1 MTASSERVI
10 VLCADDC
17 LCGALK
23 GRLREALPE
32 LTYDRARSLD
42 EAIALATLENVIGCV
57 LCMPTLG
64 DIAAKVCA
72 ALGAVSGE
80 RTFVVL
86 AWMPPDTPREK
97 RDAAFRDGVVD
108 CIDSE
113 ASLEEISSKLGNAV
127 YLSRVDSAKRAAN
140 EHLANLLGDRSREMR
155 SSLQRY
161 QCVAEAVSDMLFT
174 VEANSSQHR
183 ILEANPAAAAF
194 LSTSVQQLVGE
205 PLLSYLPRESVD
217 VLEGSMKVVKARKQ
231 NIFELTFQAL
241 DGSRY
246 QRQVF
251 AYAIDFGGEAAVL
264 LVAAPRKQ
272 EYGSAG
278 ESGRFRLM
286 ATRTGQVVYELD
298 VDQQHLSLG
307 GAFMELTGYP
317 LGDAGHYQAGRWQEL
332 IHPEDRREVMAT
344 YRATLQVAGKWL
356 MEYRLRHKDGA
367 YRHVEDTGVC
377 IPGKDGRS
385 ARVIGTIKDVSH
397 RIEAEENRRRMH
409 EEGLHSQKLES
420 LGVLAGG
427 IAHDFNNILAAIIG
441 LTALALRDIEEGTPL
456 HEDLREVLQAGHRA
470 KDLVRQILMFSRHQ
484 DTERVPVRLNLVA
497 GEVLKLVR
505 STAPASVRIFERFDP
520 DAGAVLANP
529 AQMHQVIMNYCT
541 NAIHA
546 VRQGGGA
553 IQIIVEPMEL
563 GATASAVHPRLTP
576 GTWVRLAVIDDG
588 HGMSEHVRQRI
599 FDPFFTTKPPG
610 EGTGMG
616 LAVVHGIVSEHRGV
630 VDVQSRPGSGTTF
643 YTYFP
648 AAAIPPDAG
657 IGELEEAPVGV
668 ERVLIII
675 PEHMVSR
682 FVFST
687 LKRLG
692 YSVSEARNARAAI
705 ERLSNG
711 EHFDAVI
718 ADTRLEDATP
728 EQLLKALTE
737 AAPAIR
743 ALLLAGP
750 EEAEAVGALAD
761 DDTIQALKKPMSFE
775 ELARATRN
783 VLDATRPVR

>member
-1 MTASSERVI
+1 MI
-10 VLCADDC
+10 VLCADDH
-17 LCGALK
+17 LCGLLK
-23 GRLREALPE
+23 GRLREALPT
-32 LTYDRARSLD
+32 LIYDRARSLE
-42 EAIALATLENVIGCV
+42 EARALAAGEWAIGCV

-64 DIAAKVCA
+64 DLAETVCTELSDA
-72 ALGAVSGE
+72 CGD

-86 AWMPPDTPREK
+86 AWMPPNTPRER
-97 RDAAFRDGVVD
+97 RDNAFRAGVVD

-113 ASLEEISSKLGNAV
+113 ASIEEISSKLGSAL
-127 YLSRVDSAKRAAN
+127 YLARVDRAKRNAN
-140 EHLANLLGDRSREMR
+140 EHLAKLLGDRSREMR
-155 SSLQRY
+155 NSLQRY
-161 QCVAEAVSDMLFT
+161 QCVAEAVSDMLLT
-174 VEANSSQHR
+174 IEADFGQYR
-183 ILEANPAAAAF
+183 ILEANPAAATC
-194 LSTSVQQLVGE
+194 LSTSLQQLVGE
-205 PLLSYLPRESVD
+205 PLLTFLPRESVEI
-217 VLEGSMKVVKARKQ
+217 LESGLKVVQARNQ
-231 NIFELTFQAL
+231 NLFELTFQAL

-246 QRQVF
+246 QRNVF
-251 AYAIDFGGEAAVL
+251 AYAIEHEGQDAVL
-264 LVAAPRKQ
+264 LVATSRKQ
-272 EYGSAG
+272 EYGAAG

-298 VDQQHLSLG
+298 VEQQHLSLG

-317 LGDAGHYQAGRWQEL
+317 LGDAGLYQPGRWQEL
-332 IHPEDRREVMAT
+332 IHPDDRAEVMAT
-344 YRATLQVAGKWL
+344 YRATLQTAGKWL
-356 MEYRLRHKDGA
+356 MEYRLRHKNGTF
-367 YRHVEDTGVC
+367 RHVEDTGVC

-385 ARVIGTIKDVSH
+385 TRVLGTIKDISH
-397 RIEAEENRRRMH
+397 RIEAEASRRRMH

-441 LTALALRDIEEGTPL
+441 LTALALRDIDEDTPL

-484 DTERVPVRLNLVA
+484 DTERVPVRLHLVA

-505 STAPASVRIFERFDP
+505 STAPASVRIFERFDA
-520 DAGAVLANP
+520 DAAAVLANP
-529 AQMHQVIMNYCT
+529 AQMHQVIMNFCT

-546 VRQGGGA
+546 VRQGGGV
-553 IQIIVEPMEL
+553 IQIIIESMEL
-563 GATASAVHPRLTP
+563 GESASTVHPRLTP
-576 GTWVRLAVIDDG
+576 GNWVRLAVIDDG

-630 VDVQSRPGSGTTF
+630 VDVLSRPGSGTTF

-648 AAAIPPDAG
+648 AAEMQQDTGAG
-657 IGELEEAPVGV
+657 EREEAPVGV

-682 FVFST
+682 FVYST

-692 YSVSEARNARAAI
+692 YSVSEERNARAAI
-705 ERLSNG
+705 ERLHSG

-728 EQLLKALTE
+728 GQLLDALAKAS
-737 AAPAIR
+737 PGIR

-750 EEAEAVGALAD
+750 EEAEEVAALAD

-783 VLDATRPVR
+783 VLDAARTPR